1 MKDKL
6 ICALIIII
14 AVCCVVVVAY
24 AEVVTPTDLVE
35 VEEKVDVV
43 EDIIRL
49 APTVHIYWDAQ
60 PIMYEGDE
68 VHIYSEITNGEY
80 WELSYQWYYSEDMI
94 EWKPIPDATEPIY
107 TFYATK
113 ESLSY
118 GYRLTVS
125 YRLPKEDAE

>member
-1 MKDKL
+1 MKEKI
-6 ICALIIII
+6 ICALIIGI
-14 AVCCVVVVAY
+14 ALCCIVVVAY
-24 AEVVTPTDLVE
+24 DEAVTPTDLIPISE
-35 VEEKVDVV
+35 PEQIV
-43 EDIIRL
+43 EDVIRL

-60 PIMYEGDE
+60 SIMYEGDE

-107 TFYATK
+107 IFYATK
-113 ESLSY
+113 ETLSY

-125 YRLPKEDAE
+125 YRLPKEE